1 MEERRGKGYFVEGAL
16 LVAGRAVVEVLL
28 AHSWVRWLGRNWGGC
43 LKCRVVGK
51 GGSEVHLF
59 GSRLWTRVMG

>member
-28 AHSWVRWLGRNWGGC
+28 AHSWVRWLGRKWGGDVRNAVS
-43 LKCRVVGK
+43 LVKGEAKCVFLGRDYG
-51 GGSEVHLF
+51 LA
-59 GSRLWTRVMG
+59 